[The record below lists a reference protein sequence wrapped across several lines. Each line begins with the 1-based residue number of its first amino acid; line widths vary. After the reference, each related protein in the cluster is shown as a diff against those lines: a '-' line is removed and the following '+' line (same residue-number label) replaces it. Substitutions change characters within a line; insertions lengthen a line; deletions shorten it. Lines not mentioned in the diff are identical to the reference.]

1 MPVMPV
7 ISTYRLQMR
16 SDGMTFDDALALLPY
31 LDELGV
37 SHLYLS
43 PVLTAASGS
52 THGYDVTDHSHVNDE
67 LGELDRGLAASERLL
82 RPGGRLAVV
91 SFHSLEDRRVKEF
104 LRRRSGNSP
113 APSRHAPV
121 ERTAEAAPTFRLIS
135 RKPVTPGDTELVNNP
150 RARSARLRA
159 AERTKAPAFEEAA

>member
-52 THGYDVTDHSHVNDE
+52 T
-67 LGELDRGLAASERLL
+67 LM
-82 RPGGRLAVV
+82 
-91 SFHSLEDRRVKEF
+91 FHS
-104 LRRRSGNSP
+104 
-113 APSRHAPV
+113 
-121 ERTAEAAPTFRLIS
+121 
-135 RKPVTPGDTELVNNP
+135 DTGVVLP
-150 RARSARLRA
+150 R
-159 AERTKAPAFEEAA
+159 

>member
-52 THGYDVTDHSHVNDE
+52 THGYDVTDPTAVSAE
-67 LGELDRGLAASERLL
+67 LGGPEGFSRLSAAARARGQKVVLAHGVFDILHAGHVSY
-82 RPGGRLAVV
+82 LANARK
-91 SFHSLEDRRVKEF
+91 LGD
-104 LRRRSGNSP
+104 
-113 APSRHAPV
+113 
-121 ERTAEAAPTFRLIS
+121 RLIVAVNS
-135 RKPVTPGDTELVNNP
+135 DASTKRLKGETRPVNP
-150 RARSARLRA
+150 L
-159 AERTKAPAFEEAA
+159 E